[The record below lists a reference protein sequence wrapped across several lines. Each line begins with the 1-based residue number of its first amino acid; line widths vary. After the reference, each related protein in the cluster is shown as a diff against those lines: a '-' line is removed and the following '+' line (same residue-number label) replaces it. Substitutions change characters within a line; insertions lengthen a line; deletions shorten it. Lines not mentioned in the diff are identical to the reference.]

1 MLQKMNILENIKKTF
16 TNILNFGEDNVMSPK
31 DAYNIWADTYGQDNN
46 NLTLHYDKIILG
58 KFLSEIDVKNKTVF
72 DYGCGTGRN
81 WELILQKNPSKLI
94 GCDISQNMIN
104 QLKKN
109 FPDAE
114 VYKTDNLSISYL
126 ANNSCDIIISTL
138 VIAHI
143 KDIQKMFSEWERV
156 LKNKSEIFITDFHPN
171 LLSKGGKRTFSKG
184 KELNTIKNYCHPIKT
199 IEKILIQFGFKI
211 INLTEYKI
219 NEEVKK
225 FYIEQNAINVYNKFY
240 NTPFIYG
247 LHLSR

>member
-1 MLQKMNILENIKKTF
+1 MNILKYIRNTIF
-16 TNILNFGEDNVMSPK
+16 NILNSRENNLKSPK
-31 DAYNIWADTYGQDNN
+31 DAYDIWADSYGLDNY
-46 NLTLHYDKIILG
+46 NLTLHYDNIIIN
-58 KFLSEIDVKNKTVF
+58 KFLSEIDVKDKTVF
-72 DYGCGTGRN
+72 DYGCGTGIN
-81 WELILQKNPSKLI
+81 WEVILQKNPSNLI

-114 VYKTDNLSISYL
+114 VYKTDNLSLSFL
-126 ANNSCDIIISTL
+126 PKNSCDIIISTL

-171 LLSKGGKRTFSKG
+171 LLSKGGKRTFSIG
-184 KELNTIKNYCHPIKT
+184 KELIIIENYCHTIKT
-199 IEKILIQFGFKI
+199 IEEILAQFGFKK
-211 INLTEYKI
+211 INLIEFKI
-219 NEEVKK
+219 DEEVKQ
-225 FYIEQNAINVYNKFY
+225 FYNEQNAIKVYNKFY